1 MPKTPFALIGLLL
14 ALSARAADCDPAP
27 GRHTYANKCG
37 ICHVT
42 EAGAAHTVGPNLH
55 GVAGRAPG
63 QAPGYAY
70 SEALAGLGGAWDE
83 TRLDAF
89 LKAPQQAVPGTA
101 MPFQGLK
108 SAAERRQ
115 LICFLQTLQ

>member
-1 MPKTPFALIGLLL
+1 MLKTLAMLGGLLP
-14 ALSARAADCDPAP
+14 ALSAQAADCDPAP
-27 GRHTYANKCG
+27 GRQTFANKCG
-37 ICHVT
+37 ICHVA
-42 EAGAAHTVGPNLH
+42 EAGAAPTVGPNLH
-55 GVAGRAPG
+55 GVAGRPQGRAPG
-63 QAPGYAY
+63 FVY
-70 SEALAGLGGAWDE
+70 SEALANAGGDWDE
-83 TRLDAF
+83 ARLDAF